1 MKRPYFSL
9 LSAIVVAAMT
19 LTACGNST
27 NSDKDNNSGS
37 GSEPSTGVEPAEP
50 DAGTSSGISGGGSG
64 TELFTDILDAVKE
77 ATVFGEGIEENGYTG
92 IDEIVVY
99 GGDDRADILG
109 YSFLE
114 PERYGRVTCTRPRI

>member
-27 NSDKDNNSGS
+27 NSDKDNSGS

-77 ATVFGEGIEENGYTG
+77 ATVFGEGIEEDGYTG

>member
-27 NSDKDNNSGS
+27 NSDKDNNSGI

-64 TELFTDILDAVKE
+64 TELFTDIL
-77 ATVFGEGIEENGYTG
+77 
-92 IDEIVVY
+92 
-99 GGDDRADILG
+99 G